1 MNNKNKIINYENYS
15 DTIAAISTPPG
26 EGGIGIVRMSGPLSL
41 SIMEKLFK
49 PANIKISNDFSF
61 EPRHAY
67 FGYFNDNR
75 GNVIDDVICIYLK
88 APHTY
93 TREDMVEVQAH
104 GSPVS
109 LKLILN
115 ALLSAGCRLAEP
127 GEFTKL
133 AFMNGRID
141 LSQAEA
147 VMDLISAKTD
157 TPHGIAL
164 KQLSGKLKE
173 EIEDIRGKLRD
184 VLAQVTVN
192 IDFPDEDIEQREYH
206 HLISELNI
214 VKNKVE
220 KIVTSADTGRIARDG
235 VKVAIVGRPNVGK
248 SSLMNNILGEDRVI
262 VTNIPGTTR
271 DVIEEHAN
279 FQGIPIVLTDTA
291 GIRDSDDIVEK
302 IGIDRAKTYID
313 SSDIILFVLDGSEE
327 LKKEDHT
334 IIELIKKTESSSNK
348 LKKVI
353 IAINKSDLPQSITE
367 EYISYLIPDAL
378 VLHTSLIK
386 YDGAKAIVEQ
396 IGKLVIEGTVT
407 SEMGNIVTN
416 ERHTSALNRAIN
428 ELNDAINGLESG
440 EALEM
445 IEIPA
450 HAAYDSLGEI
460 IGETAGDE
468 ILDAVFTKFCL
479 GK

>member
-1 MNNKNKIINYENYS
+1 MDINRVKTDYEKYR

-41 SIMEKLFK
+41 SIMEKLFV
-49 PANIKISNDFSF
+49 PANIEISNTFSYA
-61 EPRHAY
+61 PRHAY
-67 FGYFNDNR
+67 FGYFNDNS
-75 GNVIDDVICIYLK
+75 GNLIDDVICLYLK

-93 TREDMVEVQAH
+93 TREDMVEIQAH

-109 LKLILN
+109 LRLILK

-173 EIEDIRGKLRD
+173 EIEEIRDKLRN
-184 VLAQVTVN
+184 VLAQITVN
-192 IDFPDEDIEQREYH
+192 IDFPDEDIEQREYV
-206 HLISELNI
+206 HLISELKS
-214 VKNKVE
+214 VKDKVE
-220 KIVTSADTGRIARDG
+220 KIAITSETGRIARDG

-248 SSLMNNILGEDRVI
+248 SSLMNGILGEDRAI

-271 DVIEEHAN
+271 DTIEEQAN
-279 FQGIPIVLTDTA
+279 FQGIPIILTDTA
-291 GIRDSDDIVEK
+291 GIRESDDVVEK
-302 IGIDRAKTYID
+302 IGIDRAKTHIE
-313 SSDIILFVLDGSEE
+313 STDIVLFVIDGSEE
-327 LKKEDHT
+327 LREEDFAIIDLINKVKDGTGNSKK
-334 IIELIKKTESSSNK
+334 II
-348 LKKVI
+348 VV
-353 IAINKSDLPQSITE
+353 INKSDLPQRITDE
-367 EYISYLIPDAL
+367 DISHLTPYSVII
-378 VLHTSLIK
+378 HTSLIK
-386 YDGAKAIVEQ
+386 FDGAETVVKE
-396 IGKLVIEGTVT
+396 IGKLVNNGTVI
-407 SEMGNIVTN
+407 SEMGNIITN
-416 ERHTSALNRAIN
+416 ERHTSALNRAIV
-428 ELNDAINGLESG
+428 ELKEAINGLEIND
-440 EALEM
+440 ALEM

-460 IGETAGDE
+460 IGEAAGDE